1 MNNFSQNLIFLR
13 RDRNL
18 TQPQLA
24 KAINVS
30 NAVVSFWEN
39 GKNEPKVSYIK
50 KLANFFGVTTDFLLG
65 QTDEWGNNLDTTG
78 NNSLTDEEKKIVD
91 MYRKLPPD
99 LKRVIFATE
108 KQFAKEQEENNQ
120 LFTAHKKY

>member
-1 MNNFSQNLIFLR
+1 MFKVILQNLLKES
-13 RDRNL
+13 NL
-18 TQPQLA
+18 TQSQL
-24 KAINVS
+24 S
-30 NAVVSFWEN
+30 RNADIPLTTISGWLNFN
-39 GKNEPKVSYIK
+39 RLPDYNAIK

-78 NNSLTDEEKKIVD
+78 NNSLTDEEKEIVD

>member
-1 MNNFSQNLIFLR
+1 
-13 RDRNL
+13 
-18 TQPQLA
+18 
-24 KAINVS
+24 
-30 NAVVSFWEN
+30 
-39 GKNEPKVSYIK
+39 
-50 KLANFFGVTTDFLLG
+50 
-65 QTDEWGNNLDTTG
+65 
-78 NNSLTDEEKKIVD
+78 

>member
-78 NNSLTDEEKKIVD
+78 NNSLLVPGI
-91 MYRKLPPD
+91 R
-99 LKRVIFATE
+99 IQSFS
-108 KQFAKEQEENNQ
+108 Q
-120 LFTAHKKY
+120 

>member
-120 LFTAHKKY
+120 LFSAHKKY